1 MIEPLSSADF
11 SVPQA
16 MTSNTSAN
24 LLLDLFLADPNDW
37 VVTPGVGLCLAINLH
52 RNIAAASRFGLHTAV
67 NPT

>member
-24 LLLDLFLADPNDW
+24 LLLVLYLADPNDW
-37 VVTPGVGLCLAINLH
+37 VVTPDSGLCLEINLR
-52 RNIAAASRFGLHTAV
+52 RNIAAASRYGLHTAV